1 MSSAPRVLVST
12 LVVALAAVTLA
23 VAPAFA
29 KGGGG
34 SGGGTTPPPVASYCP
49 QDPDQWVVVQPEG
62 STIFANE
69 ASGAG
74 CVFVRSYLA
83 GYLRLDSVILAP
95 GWTYVVQKNGEGT
108 ASRVELQFTETA
120 TGRKVD
126 FRVEFGKTRI
136 G

>member
-1 MSSAPRVLVST
+1 MSSILRVLVPT
-12 LVVALAAVTLA
+12 LVVALAAGSLA
-23 VAPAFA
+23 VAPALA
-29 KGGGG
+29 QGGGG
-34 SGGGTTPPPVASYCP
+34 AIATPSASYCP
-49 QDPDQWVVVQPEG
+49 QDPNQWSVVQPDG

-74 CVFVRSYLA
+74 CVFVHLYPA
-83 GYLRLDSVILAP
+83 GYLRFDSVILAP
-95 GWTYVVQKNGEGT
+95 GWTYVIQKNGEGT

-126 FRVEFGKTRI
+126 FRTEFGKTRI

>member
-1 MSSAPRVLVST
+1 MSSFLRVLVPT
-12 LVVALAAVTLA
+12 FVVALAAVMLA

-34 SGGGTTPPPVASYCP
+34 GGGGIHPPPSASYCP
-49 QDPDQWVVVQPEG
+49 QDPDQWVVVQPDG

-108 ASRVELQFTETA
+108 SSRVELQFTETA
-120 TGRKVD
+120 TGNKVD

>member
-1 MSSAPRVLVST
+1 M
-12 LVVALAAVTLA
+12 
-23 VAPAFA
+23 
-29 KGGGG
+29 
-34 SGGGTTPPPVASYCP
+34 
-49 QDPDQWVVVQPEG
+49 QPDG

-108 ASRVELQFTETA
+108 SSRVELQFTEAA

>member
-1 MSSAPRVLVST
+1 MSRIPRSLIPAALGAVLATGVLTASPATAKGGDPSPAPVIGSYCPADQNLW
-12 LVVALAAVTLA
+12 VVAL
-23 VAPAFA
+23 
-29 KGGGG
+29 
-34 SGGGTTPPPVASYCP
+34 
-49 QDPDQWVVVQPEG
+49 PDG
-62 STIFANE
+62 STVFANE

-108 ASRVELQFTETA
+108 SSRVELQFTESA
-120 TGRKVD
+120 TGRTVA

>member
-1 MSSAPRVLVST
+1 MSSLVRTIALS
-12 LVVALAAVTLA
+12 LVIACLAA
-23 VAPAFA
+23 APAFA

-34 SGGGTTPPPVASYCP
+34 GGGSTPPPPSASYCP
-49 QDPDQWVVVQPEG
+49 QDPHAWVVLQPDG

-74 CVFVRSYLA
+74 CVFVHSYLA

-95 GWTYVVQKNGEGT
+95 GWTDVVQKNGEGT
-108 ASRVELQFTETA
+108 SSRVELQFTETA

>member
-1 MSSAPRVLVST
+1 MSMYLRTLVSV
-12 LVVALAAVTLA
+12 LAVALAAVSLA
-23 VAPAFA
+23 AGAAFA
-29 KGGGG
+29 QGGGG
-34 SGGGTTPPPVASYCP
+34 GGGGGGTPTPPQSYCP
-49 QDPDQWVVVQPEG
+49 PDQWVVTQPDG

-74 CVFVRSYLA
+74 CVFVHSYLA

-108 ASRVELQFTETA
+108 SSRVELQFTETA